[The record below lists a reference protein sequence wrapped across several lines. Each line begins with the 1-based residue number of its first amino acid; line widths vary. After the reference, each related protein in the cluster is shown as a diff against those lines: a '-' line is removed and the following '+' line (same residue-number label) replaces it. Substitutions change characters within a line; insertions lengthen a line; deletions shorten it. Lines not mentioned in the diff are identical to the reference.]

1 MYTLDRLD
9 HVTTA
14 GLANFAKSA
23 SGLSVALDTYVTNR
37 TLFSLRYDNMDA
49 GGDLSQRTSQS
60 FAGMQVKQY
69 LRSNVALFAR
79 NDLNLRRAEDGNAA
93 ARNLRH
99 AFFVGIDIAY

>member
-1 MYTLDRLD
+1 
-9 HVTTA
+9 
-14 GLANFAKSA
+14 
-23 SGLSVALDTYVTNR
+23 LDTYVTNR